1 MVQGAYKSH
10 WRLFRDYRYP
20 LILIGL
26 ALAVRV
32 YLYFLTFVISR
43 DGVTFLSIAQYFKQG
58 EITKGLGHDFHPL
71 YSMMIAA
78 GSYLVGD
85 SQLTGQIISIVA
97 GSLLVLPVFYLGKSL
112 FEEQVGFVTGL
123 LAAFHPYLA
132 RISADVLSDSLYI
145 FFFASGINAGWDALK
160 RRRRLS
166 FFLAGVY
173 AAFAYLTRPEGIGIL
188 ILIGFWVLM
197 AGSRSFGIP
206 ARKVVASFLLLVFG
220 FLIFASPYLIYLR
233 KETGHWILTKKKSVG
248 AIIGIESKR
257 TEFIDN
263 MNSRTK
269 AEKISTQGG
278 REVWTSVNMMEP
290 IHAEFFSVIPIEVLK
305 KVFKFFV
312 KLTTTFHLILFLFFL
327 FGVYKSKKISGMDK
341 RQWFILSFL
350 FLYLPILYLLFLNIG
365 YVSHRHL
372 PPVFVIGLFWTA
384 VGVQES
390 RIWALRKV
398 CELNPLRGL
407 SPNKVSSIVMI
418 LIIAILLPM
427 TLKPQR
433 RDKVWIK
440 QAGLWITENCPINPK
455 IMGYDSRIAYY
466 AGGTNVETL
475 AGYTFQEIESVLESK
490 EVDIVVLES
499 HQIDRDLSG
508 SVSFGNKTLNPV
520 HELIDLKGRR
530 FLVCRILDY

>member
-1 MVQGAYKSH
+1 VALRTCVSDG
-10 WRLFRDYRYP
+10 RLFRDYRYP
-20 LILIGL
+20 LILVGL
-26 ALAVRV
+26 AMALRI
-32 YLYFLTFVISR
+32 YLYFFTFIISR
-43 DGVTFLSIAQYFKQG
+43 DGVSFLSIAQYFEQG
-58 EITKGLGHDFHPL
+58 EITKGLGHDFHPF

-97 GSLLVLPVFYLGKSL
+97 GSLLVVPVFCLGKSL
-112 FEEQVGFVTGL
+112 FEEQVGFVAGL

-145 FFFASGINAGWDALK
+145 FFFASGISAGWDALK

-188 ILIGFWVLM
+188 ILVGFWVLM

-220 FLIFASPYLIYLR
+220 FLLFASPYLIYLR

-269 AEKISTQGG
+269 AEKTSTQGG
-278 REVWTSVNMMEP
+278 REAWTLADMSEP
-290 IHAEFFSVIPIEVLK
+290 LHAEFFSVISIEVLK

-312 KLTTTFHLILFLFFL
+312 KLTTTFHPILFLFFL

-372 PPVFVIGLFWTA
+372 LPVFVIGLFWTA
-384 VGVQES
+384 IGVQES

-398 CELNPLRGL
+398 CELNPLRRL

-433 RDKVWIK
+433 RDKIWIK
-440 QAGLWITENCPINPK
+440 QAGLWITENCLINPK

-508 SVSFGNKTLNPV
+508 SVSFGNKTLNPI